1 MDIGHRK
8 IKYLPNGDWIQVR
21 VDRSCGMSPSLRI
34 PQYFFFLDIIVSCT
48 NWSVFLKSR
57 GHSLQTISGIKLSQ
71 LETRKP
77 EHAFYTLLQKVS
89 EIFRS
94 LQVYVTVYY

>member
-1 MDIGHRK
+1 MDIGQRK

-34 PQYFFFLDIIVSCT
+34 PQLFSFRDIIVSCT

-57 GHSLQTISGIKLSQ
+57 GHSLQTFSGIKLYQ

-77 EHAFYTLLQKVS
+77 EHAFYTLLQRMC

-94 LQVYVTVYY
+94 LQVYVTVSY